1 MAERERENPTALVP
15 RDGERERAGDSERGR
30 VRDSEGER
38 VRDKSP
44 TASRAGSKDA
54 GDRAAAADARARV
67 GARARGHLG
76 SKAGNKSGRIGMTKD
91 GGMKVMKHGAAKDAA
106 AGRSVQEVRAIL
118 VAQVVNLEAAVRAVD
133 AEGAGRLSLAALA
146 EALLVLSDMEALELT
161 RDEVERFVS
170 AVGAGDGSFFESL
183 SAGGMV
189 DIATFLAHFRH
200 SPPGLTSE
208 EMRELKAWAGGAAA
222 TGHELGLDASSHAR
236 VPLHARARVASAE
249 VGGGGGGGGGVGST
263 SIMLRGSSVLGHAVH
278 VAEAGVF
285 SVLNSSVGSKR
296 RKAKA
301 DVDVLR
307 VATRSNPN
315 IDLLT
320 TIAHAAW
327 ARKKDTGG
335 RGGGGA
341 VRQLRW
347 AGVRLR

>member
-1 MAERERENPTALVP
+1 
-15 RDGERERAGDSERGR
+15 
-30 VRDSEGER
+30 
-38 VRDKSP
+38 
-44 TASRAGSKDA
+44 
-54 GDRAAAADARARV
+54 
-67 GARARGHLG
+67 
-76 SKAGNKSGRIGMTKD
+76 MTKD
-91 GGMKVMKHGAAKDAA
+91 GGMKVMKHGAAKDSA

-146 EALLVLSDMEALELT
+146 EALLVLSDMEALALT
-161 RDEVERFVS
+161 RDEVERLVS
-170 AVGAGDGSFFESL
+170 AVGAGDGTFFENQ

-200 SPPGLTSE
+200 SPPGPSTSE
-208 EMRELKAWAGGAAA
+208 VREVRAWAGGAAT

-236 VPLHARARVASAE
+236 VPPSDATRGRACSGA
-249 VGGGGGGGGGVGST
+249 GGVGST
-263 SIMLRGSSVLGHAVH
+263 SIMLRGSSVVGHAVH

-285 SVLNSSVGSKR
+285 SVLNSSAASKR
-296 RKAKA
+296 QKAKA

-327 ARKKDTGG
+327 ARKKKDMGS
-335 RGGGGA
+335 RGGGKSSEA
-341 VRQLRW
+341 VEGGGGTFEVSG
-347 AGVRLR
+347 GVTLSGGGGNESWGMGYGQRPKSKGLVAAVALEEAEAHARTHAEAYYYSRPICMRLICVHALNMCLSY

>member
-1 MAERERENPTALVP
+1 
-15 RDGERERAGDSERGR
+15 
-30 VRDSEGER
+30 
-38 VRDKSP
+38 
-44 TASRAGSKDA
+44 
-54 GDRAAAADARARV
+54 
-67 GARARGHLG
+67 
-76 SKAGNKSGRIGMTKD
+76 MTKD
-91 GGMKVMKHGAAKDAA
+91 GGMKVTKHGAAKDAA

-118 VAQVVNLEAAVRAVD
+118 VAQNEANLEAAVRAVD
-133 AEGAGRLSLAALA
+133 AEGAGRLSLSALA

-170 AVGAGDGSFFESL
+170 AVGAGDGSDGSSFASL

-200 SPPGLTSE
+200 SPPGPSTSE
-208 EMRELKAWAGGAAA
+208 VREVRAWAGGAAA
-222 TGHELGLDASSHAR
+222 TRHELRLDASDATR
-236 VPLHARARVASAE
+236 ARACS
-249 VGGGGGGGGGVGST
+249 GGGGVGST
-263 SIMLRGSSVLGHAVH
+263 SIMLRGSDVVGHAVH

-285 SVLNSSVGSKR
+285 SVLNGSAGSKR

-327 ARKKDTGG
+327 ARKKDMGG
-335 RGGGGA
+335 RGGGKSSEAVEGGGGA
-341 VRQLRW
+341 FEVRG
-347 AGVRLR
+347 GVTLSGGGGNASWGMGYGQRPKSKGLVAAFALEEAEAHARTHAEAYHTITLGLYACA